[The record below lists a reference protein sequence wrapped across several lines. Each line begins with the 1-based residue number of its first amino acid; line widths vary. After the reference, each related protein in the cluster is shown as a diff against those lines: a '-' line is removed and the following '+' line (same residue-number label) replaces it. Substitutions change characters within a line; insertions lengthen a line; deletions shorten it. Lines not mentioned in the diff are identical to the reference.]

1 MTEAHGPGRDSIPGL
16 AKRLISGFVQLAK
29 LEVTRGRQEV
39 GEMLGEVK
47 GGLVLIGIGIG
58 LLVLA
63 LIALVTFIVLAIA
76 ALTGLPGWLVALIV
90 FMLLAAIAAFLA
102 FQGVRRLKV
111 GPPEETIEA
120 VKEDIAWAKRL
131 LKRG

>member
-1 MTEAHGPGRDSIPGL
+1 MNQAQDQPRDSIPGL
-16 AKRLISGFVQLAK
+16 AKRLVSGFVQLAK
-29 LEVTRGRQEV
+29 LEVTRGRQEI

-47 GGLVLIGIGIG
+47 GGLVLIGIGVG

-63 LIALVTFIVLAIA
+63 LIAFVAFLILAIA
-76 ALTGLPGWLVALIV
+76 ALTGLPEWLVALIV
-90 FMLLAAIAAFLA
+90 FMLLAALAAVLA
-102 FQGVRRLKV
+102 YAGVRRIKI

-131 LKRG
+131 LRRG

>member
-1 MTEAHGPGRDSIPGL
+1 MTEAQRPGRDSIPGL

-47 GGLVLIGIGIG
+47 GGLVLIGIGIA
-58 LLVLA
+58 LLMLA
-63 LIALVTFIVLAIA
+63 LVSLVTSIVLAIA

-111 GPPEETIEA
+111 GPPDETIAA

-131 LKRG
+131 LRRG